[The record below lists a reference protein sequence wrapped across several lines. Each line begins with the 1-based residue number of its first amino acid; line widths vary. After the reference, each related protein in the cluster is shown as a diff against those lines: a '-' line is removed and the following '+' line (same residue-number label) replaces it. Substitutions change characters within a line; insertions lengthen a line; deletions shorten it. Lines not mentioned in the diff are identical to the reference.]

1 MEKEITHGMY
11 YEMKNEEANGHQLTE
26 KEMKCIMTNIIGAG
40 TIFSTIDKVI
50 FTIVTIAKVLGLHVI
65 QDSNPHYSL
74 IYLLP

>member
-11 YEMKNEEANGHQLTE
+11 YEMNNEEANGHQLTE
-26 KEMKCIMTNIIGAG
+26 KEMKCIMTDIIGAG
-40 TIFSTIDKVI
+40 TIFSTIDKII
-50 FTIVTIAKVLGLHVI
+50 FTIVTIAKVLQLHDS